1 MSPDRVL
8 ALALIELAST
18 VSLSSAD
25 SGVSRLAAHNMRV
38 IAIAEKRNSDLV
50 NRAFSDEDRKK
61 RFSIYEQLG
70 DPKVP
75 VIGPWNGFL
84 HPLSI
89 FVSCCSTTRCL
100 FFYVVWD
107 RSCGVAEAP
116 QEALARIDIS
126 DTISCSDVGRGLL
139 PMVRTNGVS
148 GASAVGSYHCRWAS
162 RSAYSCR
169 RQIYDA

>member
-1 MSPDRVL
+1 MSPDRVP

-84 HPLSI
+84 HSLST
-89 FVSCCSTTRCL
+89 FVSCLLVL
-100 FFYVVWD
+100 FNQAMLILLCCVGQVVWRG
-107 RSCGVAEAP
+107 RS
-116 QEALARIDIS
+116 
-126 DTISCSDVGRGLL
+126 
-139 PMVRTNGVS
+139 VS
-148 GASAVGSYHCRWAS
+148 GSS
-162 RSAYSCR
+162 RE
-169 RQIYDA
+169 D